1 MRIFEDK
8 QNNISSRRASRC
20 SYCRVEGHNV
30 NECPNVKDDYE
41 AWLTFQVPINSVTL
55 QTARWFKNPKY
66 WGEWYTKC
74 QDAYHKQIAYKARQA
89 KPKKSRAVSKR
100 TCGFCG
106 DADHTRRT
114 CEVMKAFLQDCY
126 KANENWR
133 RAAYK
138 YLVKDLGLSVGAIIK
153 VKKEAYY
160 SSSNDEIEKVATIA
174 KINWDSL
181 NLCAA
186 KSWHW
191 DQTWISQSL
200 QITALIDG
208 QLTNIG
214 QTKPS
219 YNSDGNIT
227 GNGSIIA
234 EVKQGYSRWKF
245 TQVLSRSP
253 HELPEEWVT
262 SYKQAF
268 DYVVKKKTFEK
279 LQEVGF
285 VQLVDK
291 WKRI

>member
-1 MRIFEDK
+1 MRIFENKD
-8 QNNISSRRASRC
+8 NNSGRRVPSC

-41 AWLTFQVPINSVTL
+41 AWLTFQVPINSPTVN
-55 QTARWFKNPKY
+55 TARWFKNPKY

-74 QDAYHKQIAYKARQA
+74 SEAYHKQVAYKKRQGQ
-89 KPKKSRAVSKR
+89 PKKTRAASKR

-114 CEVMKAFLQDCY
+114 CEVMKAFLKDCY

-133 RAAYK
+133 RAAYN

-153 VKKEAYY
+153 VKQTSYY
-160 SSSNDEIEKVATIA
+160 GSDDHPEKVATIT

-181 NLCAA
+181 NLCAG
-186 KSWHW
+186 KKWGW
-191 DQTWISQSL
+191 DNGWISQSL
-200 QITALIDG
+200 QITAIVDGKTVLISE
-208 QLTNIG
+208 Q
-214 QTKPS
+214 
-219 YNSDGNIT
+219 NSGDYGRGTGNISGQ
-227 GNGSIIA
+227 GNIIA
-234 EVKQGYSRWKF
+234 NVSHNYSNLKFQGL
-245 TQVLSRSP
+245 LSRSP
-253 HELPEEWVT
+253 HELSEEWVT

-268 DYVVKKKTFEK
+268 DFLVKKKTFEK